1 MALRIALWGPH
12 SCHNFRRA
20 CEGIGAKDGIKRSVP
35 PQQLRCAFRSDAG
48 RARQF
53 VRRVAAERD
62 KVRHLLWINAISFPN
77 LFRPD
82 EREFAAA
89 RRIEDRCTL

>member
-1 MALRIALWGPH
+1 MGPH
-12 SCHNFRRA
+12 SCHNRRRA

-53 VRRVAAERD
+53 IRRVTAERD
-62 KVRHLLWINAISFPN
+62 KVRHLLWIDAISLPDLFGLNARN
-77 LFRPD
+77 LSAPRWVKD
-82 EREFAAA
+82 GRG
-89 RRIEDRCTL
+89 R

>member
-1 MALRIALWGPH
+1 MGPH

-53 VRRVAAERD
+53 IRRVTAERD
-62 KVRHLLWINAISFPN
+62 KVRHLLWIDAISLPDLFGLNARN
-77 LFRPD
+77 LSAPRWVKD
-82 EREFAAA
+82 GRG
-89 RRIEDRCTL
+89 R